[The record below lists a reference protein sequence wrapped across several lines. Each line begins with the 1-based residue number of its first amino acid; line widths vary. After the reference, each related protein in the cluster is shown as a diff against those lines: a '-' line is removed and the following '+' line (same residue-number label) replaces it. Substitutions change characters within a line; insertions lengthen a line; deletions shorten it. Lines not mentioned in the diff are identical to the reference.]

1 MGRRGSPEPQHQS
14 QWRSGLPLLEEFR
27 SSVQV
32 EHVIIGRLLL
42 IKARFEQF
50 NVVFINVYAPTNGTE
65 RKLFLEKIADEL
77 NRCNSEDY
85 LFLGGD
91 FNCTENA
98 ALDRNHAEP
107 HPASQHVLRQ
117 LVFSHGLVDV
127 WRRMNA
133 DCRQYTWSHLREGR
147 ISLAR
152 LDRVYVFKHNFN
164 IFRMCKMIP
173 TGFSD
178 HSLLI
183 CHVLIRDFKPKKV
196 HIGILTL
203 F

>member
-1 MGRRGSPEPQHQS
+1 MSME
-14 QWRSGLPLLEEFR
+14 
-27 SSVQV
+27 V
-32 EHVIIGRLLL
+32 EHVIMGRLLL
-42 IKARFEQF
+42 IKARFEQL

-127 WRRMNA
+127 WRRMHA
-133 DCRQYTWSHLREGR
+133 DCRQ
-147 ISLAR
+147 
-152 LDRVYVFKHNFN
+152 
-164 IFRMCKMIP
+164 
-173 TGFSD
+173 
-178 HSLLI
+178 
-183 CHVLIRDFKPKKV
+183 
-196 HIGILTL
+196 
-203 F
+203 